1 MKNNF
6 LSFIVLLAL
15 SIGLNGQAQALTSDN
30 EHALV
35 ANADAVQQAVDNA
48 IARVRPALVRIHVV
62 SVWDNQGREV
72 KQESSGSGVIITAEG
87 HVVTNHHV
95 AGRAKRL
102 VCTLSSK
109 EEVEADL
116 IGTDPLSDISIIKLR
131 NPNKKKYPFVEFGN
145 SDNLEVGDQIL
156 AMGSPLA
163 LSQSVT
169 MGIVSNTEMVIPDV
183 FMPFKFTLEGEDV
196 GSVVR
201 WIGHDAAIYP
211 GNSGGPLVNLKGEII
226 GINEISFGI
235 AGAIPGNLAKR
246 IALELINQGE
256 IIRSWFGFEVQPL
269 LKSYQGKTGVLVSGV
284 IQGSPADKAGLLPGD
299 IIVKLAGYDVTVQ
312 FNEELP
318 LFNQVVNERTIGQ
331 KVPIVIMRDNREI
344 SLYVAPQEREYL
356 RPKTVELKQWGI
368 TVRNISLL
376 AAKEMKRD
384 NQDGVL
390 VTSIRPGGPCGEA
403 KPAIIYNDIIVSI
416 GNLVVKNIEDLKDVT
431 RELTKDK
438 DELVPVLVT
447 FERGE
452 SQYVTVAKIGK
463 KGQIEQGQEMQKAWL
478 GIGIQ
483 VLTKD
488 VAEKLGMKG
497 QKGVRAVQVFE
508 DSPAQKAGIKVGDI
522 IIAIDDKLV
531 EASEGS
537 DIEILPAMI
546 RRYAIGLTV
555 KITLLRNN
563 RQLDLS
569 VKLGTSPRLPREM
582 KKYRDDNF
590 EFTVRD
596 IAFADRVS
604 QMWRQEQ
611 TGVLVEMVSN
621 GSWAGLANLLTGDLI
636 TEVDN
641 NKVENVVAFE
651 EVMEDIAKKTPKNV
665 VMKVVRGIHTFFV
678 EMEPDWVN

>member
-1 MKNNF
+1 MKYTQILYVTIASIF
-6 LSFIVLLAL
+6 LSLSIAYGQAL
-15 SIGLNGQAQALTSDN
+15 S
-30 EHALV
+30 E
-35 ANADAVQQAVDNA
+35 DAGGIQQAVDNA
-48 IARVRPALVRIHVV
+48 IARVKPSLVRIHVV

-72 KQESSGSGVIITAEG
+72 KQESSGSGVITTAEG

-235 AGAIPGNLAKR
+235 AGAIPGNLAKS
-246 IALELINQGE
+246 IALELINQGG

-269 LKSYQGKTGVLVSGV
+269 LKSYQGKTGVLVSGI

-299 IIVKLAGYDVTVQ
+299 IIVKLAGYDVSVQ

-318 LFNQVVNERTIGQ
+318 LFNQVVNEQIIGQ
-331 KVPIVIMRDNREI
+331 KVQIVIMRDNREI
-344 SLYVAPQEREYL
+344 SLYIAPQEREYF
-356 RPKTVELKQWGI
+356 RPKTVELRQWGI

-390 VTSIRPGGPCGEA
+390 VTSVRPGGPCGEA

-416 GNLVVKNIEDLKDVT
+416 GNSVVKNTEDLKDVT
-431 RELTKDK
+431 KELTKDK

-447 FERGE
+447 FERYE

-463 KGQIEQGQEMQKAWL
+463 KGQIEQGEEIQKAWL

-488 VAEKLGMKG
+488 VAEKLGIKG

-508 DSPAQKAGIKVGDI
+508 DSPAQKAGIKLGDI

-531 EASEGS
+531 EASEQS

-546 RRYAIGLTV
+546 RRYAVGSTV

-563 RQLDLS
+563 KQLDLS
-569 VKLGTSPRLPREM
+569 VKLGRSPRLPREM

-590 EFTVRD
+590 EFTIRD

-604 QMWRQEQ
+604 QMWKQEQ
-611 TGVLVEMVSN
+611 TGVLVEMVSD

-651 EVMEDIAKKTPKNV
+651 EIMEDIVRKTPKNV
-665 VMKVVRGIHTFFV
+665 VMRVVRGIHTFFV
-678 EMEPDWVN
+678 EMEPDWE

>member
-1 MKNNF
+1 MKYRGILYVIILSIF
-6 LSFIVLLAL
+6 LSL
-15 SIGLNGQAQALTSDN
+15 SIVHGQALN
-30 EHALV
+30 E
-35 ANADAVQQAVDNA
+35 DAGDTQQAVDNA
-48 IARVRPALVRIHVV
+48 IAKVKPALIRIHVV

-72 KQESSGSGVIITAEG
+72 KEESSGSGVIITAEG

-102 VCTLSSK
+102 VCTLSNK

-116 IGTDPLSDISIIKLR
+116 IGTDPVSDISVIKLR
-131 NPNKKKYPFVEFGN
+131 NPIKQKYPFVEFGN
-145 SDNLEVGDQIL
+145 SDDLQVGDRIL

-169 MGIVSNTEMVIPDV
+169 LGIVSNTEMVIPDV

-211 GNSGGPLVNLKGEII
+211 GKSGGPLVNLKGEIV

-235 AGAIPGNLAKR
+235 AGAIPGNLAKKV
-246 IALELINQGE
+246 ALELINRGE

-269 LKSYQGKTGVLVSGV
+269 LKSYQGKTGALISGV
-284 IQGSPADKAGLLPGD
+284 IEGSPADKAGLLAGD

-318 LFNQVVNERTIGQ
+318 LFNEVVNEQTVGQ
-331 KVPIVIMRDNREI
+331 KVLVVIMRDNREI
-344 SLYVAPQEREYL
+344 SVYIAPQKREYL
-356 RPKTVELKQWGI
+356 RPKTVELKEWGI

-390 VTSIRPGGPCGEA
+390 VTSVRPGGPCGEA
-403 KPAIIYNDIIVSI
+403 KPAINYNAIIVSV
-416 GNLVVKNIEDLKDVT
+416 GNSVVKSIEDLKDLT
-431 RELTKDK
+431 RDLIKDK
-438 DELVPVLVT
+438 DEVVPVLVT
-447 FERGE
+447 FERGK
-452 SQYVTVAKIGK
+452 SRYITVVKIGK
-463 KGQIEQGQEMQKAWL
+463 KAMIEQGQEMQKAWL

-483 VLTKD
+483 VLTRNI
-488 VAEKLGMKG
+488 AQELGMKG
-497 QKGVRAVQVFE
+497 QQGVRAVQVFE
-508 DSPAQKAGIKVGDI
+508 DSPAQKAGIEVGDI
-522 IIAIDDKLV
+522 LIAINDKPI
-531 EASEGS
+531 EASEQS
-537 DIEILPAMI
+537 DIDILPTMI
-546 RRYAIGLTV
+546 RRYTIGSTV
-555 KITLLRNN
+555 KITLLRNSK
-563 RQLDLS
+563 QLDLS
-569 VKLGTSPRLPREM
+569 IKLGTSPRLPREM

-596 IAFADRVS
+596 IAFVDRVN
-604 QMWRQEQ
+604 QMLTQEQ
-611 TGVLVEMVSN
+611 TGVLVEIVSN

-641 NKVENVVAFE
+641 NYIENVVAFE
-651 EVMEDIAKKTPKNV
+651 KTMEDIAKKTPKNV
-665 VMKVVRGIHTFFV
+665 VMKVMRGIHTLFV
-678 EMEPDWVN
+678 EMEPDWE

>member
-1 MKNNF
+1 MKYKEILCVTILSIF
-6 LSFIVLLAL
+6 LSLSIAHGQAL
-15 SIGLNGQAQALTSDN
+15 S
-30 EHALV
+30 E
-35 ANADAVQQAVDNA
+35 DAGDIQQAIDNA
-48 IARVRPALVRIHVV
+48 IARVKPALIRIHVV

-72 KQESSGSGVIITAEG
+72 KEESSGSGVIITAEG

-102 VCTLSSK
+102 VCTLSNK

-116 IGTDPLSDISIIKLR
+116 IGTDPVSDISVIKLR
-131 NPNKKKYPFVEFGN
+131 NPIKQKYPFVEFGN
-145 SDNLEVGDQIL
+145 SDNLQVGDRIL

-211 GNSGGPLVNLKGEII
+211 GNSGGPLVNLKGEIV

-235 AGAIPGNLAKR
+235 AGAIPGNLAKKVS
-246 IALELINQGE
+246 LELINQGE

-269 LKSYQGKTGVLVSGV
+269 LKSYRGKTGALVSGV
-284 IQGSPADKAGLLPGD
+284 IKGSPADKAGILAGD

-318 LFNQVVNERTIGQ
+318 LFNKVVNEQTIGQ
-331 KVPIVIMRDNREI
+331 KVRIVIIRDNREI
-344 SLYVAPQEREYL
+344 SLYIAPQKREYL

-368 TVRNISLL
+368 TVRNISML

-390 VTSIRPGGPCGEA
+390 VTSVRPGGPCGGA
-403 KPAIIYNDIIVSI
+403 KPAITYNDIIVSV
-416 GNLVVKNIEDLKDVT
+416 GNSVVKSIEDLKDLT
-431 RELTKDK
+431 RELIKDK
-438 DELVPVLVT
+438 DEVVPVLVT
-447 FERGE
+447 FERGK
-452 SQYVTVAKIGK
+452 SRYITVAKIGK

-483 VLTKD
+483 VLTRNI
-488 VAEKLGMKG
+488 AEELGMKG
-497 QKGVRAVQVFE
+497 QQGVRAVQVFE
-508 DSPAQKAGIKVGDI
+508 DSPAQKAGIEVGDI
-522 IIAIDDKLV
+522 LIAIDDKLV
-531 EASEGS
+531 EASKQS

-546 RRYAIGLTV
+546 RRYAIGSTV
-555 KITLLRNN
+555 KITLLRNSK
-563 RQLDLS
+563 QLDLS
-569 VKLGTSPRLPREM
+569 IKLGTSPRLPREM

-596 IAFADRVS
+596 IAFVDRIT
-604 QMWRQEQ
+604 QMWTQEQ
-611 TGVLVEMVSN
+611 AGVLVEVVSN

-641 NKVENVVAFE
+641 NYTENVIVFE
-651 EVMEDIAKKTPKNV
+651 KTMEDIAKKTPKNV
-665 VMKVVRGIHTFFV
+665 VMKVMRGIHTLFV
-678 EMEPDWVN
+678 EMEPDWE

>member
-1 MKNNF
+1 MKYKEILCVTI
-6 LSFIVLLAL
+6 LSILLSLSIAHGQAL
-15 SIGLNGQAQALTSDN
+15 S
-30 EHALV
+30 E
-35 ANADAVQQAVDNA
+35 DAGDIQQAVDNA
-48 IARVRPALVRIHVV
+48 IAKVKPALIRIHVV

-72 KQESSGSGVIITAEG
+72 KEESSGSGVVITAEG

-102 VCTLSSK
+102 VCTLSNK

-116 IGTDPLSDISIIKLR
+116 IGTDPVSDISVIKLR
-131 NPNKKKYPFVEFGN
+131 NPIKRKYPFVEFGN
-145 SDNLEVGDQIL
+145 SDNLQVGDQIL

-169 MGIVSNTEMVIPDV
+169 LGIVSNTEMVIPDV

-211 GNSGGPLVNLKGEII
+211 GNSGGPLVNLKGEIV

-235 AGAIPGNLAKR
+235 AGAIPGNLAKKV
-246 IALELINQGE
+246 ALELINRGE

-284 IQGSPADKAGLLPGD
+284 IEGSPADKVGLLAGD

-318 LFNQVVNERTIGQ
+318 LFNEVVNEQTVGQ
-331 KVPIVIMRDNREI
+331 KVLIVIIRDNREI
-344 SLYVAPQEREYL
+344 SLYIAPQKREYI

-368 TVRNISLL
+368 TVRDISLL

-390 VTSIRPGGPCGEA
+390 VTSVRPGGPCGEA
-403 KPAIIYNDIIVSI
+403 KPAILYNAIIVSV
-416 GNLVVKNIEDLKDVT
+416 GNSVVKNIGDLKDLT
-431 RELTKDK
+431 RELIKDK
-438 DELVPVLVT
+438 DEVVPVLVT
-447 FERGE
+447 FERGK
-452 SQYVTVAKIGK
+452 SRYITVVKIGK
-463 KGQIEQGQEMQKAWL
+463 KAMIEQGQEMQKAWL

-483 VLTKD
+483 VLTRNI
-488 VAEKLGMKG
+488 AEQLGMKG
-497 QKGVRAVQVFE
+497 QQGVRAVQVFE
-508 DSPAQKAGIKVGDI
+508 DSPAQKAGIEVGDI
-522 IIAIDDKLV
+522 LIAINDKPI
-531 EASEGS
+531 EASEQS
-537 DIEILPAMI
+537 DIDILPTMI
-546 RRYAIGLTV
+546 RRHTIGSTA
-555 KITLLRNN
+555 KITLLRNSK
-563 RQLDLS
+563 QLDLS
-569 VKLGTSPRLPREM
+569 IKLGTSPRLPREM

-596 IAFADRVS
+596 IAFVDRIN
-604 QMWRQEQ
+604 QMWTQEQ
-611 TGVLVEMVSN
+611 TGVLVEIVSN

-641 NKVENVVAFE
+641 NYMENVIAFE
-651 EVMEDIAKKTPKNV
+651 KTMEDIAKKTPKNV
-665 VMKVVRGIHTFFV
+665 VMKVMRGIHTLFV
-678 EMEPDWVN
+678 EMEPDWE

>member
-1 MKNNF
+1 MKYKSMLYVTILSIF
-6 LSFIVLLAL
+6 LSLSISHGQAL
-15 SIGLNGQAQALTSDN
+15 S
-30 EHALV
+30 E
-35 ANADAVQQAVDNA
+35 DAGDIQQAVDNA
-48 IARVRPALVRIHVV
+48 IARVKPSLVRIHVV

-72 KQESSGSGVIITAEG
+72 KQESSGSGVIITTEG

-109 EEVEADL
+109 KEVEADL

-211 GNSGGPLVNLKGEII
+211 GNSGGPLVNLKGKII

-246 IALELINQGE
+246 IALELINQGG

-269 LKSYQGKTGVLVSGV
+269 LKSYHGKTGVLVSGV

-331 KVPIVIMRDNREI
+331 KVQIVIMRDNQEI

-390 VTSIRPGGPCGEA
+390 VTSVRPGGPCGEA

-416 GNLVVKNIEDLKDVT
+416 GNSVVKNIEDLKDVT
-431 RELTKDK
+431 KVLTKDE
-438 DELVPVLVT
+438 DELLPVLVT

-452 SQYVTVAKIGK
+452 SQYLTVAKIGK
-463 KGQIEQGQEMQKAWL
+463 KGQIEQGKEMQKAWL

-488 VAEKLGMKG
+488 VAGKLGMKG

-522 IIAIDDKLV
+522 IIAIDDKPV
-531 EASEGS
+531 EASEQS

-546 RRYAIGLTV
+546 RRYAIGSTV

-563 RQLDLS
+563 KQLELS
-569 VKLGTSPRLPREM
+569 VKLGTSPRLAREM

-596 IAFADRVS
+596 IAFGDRVS
-604 QMWRQEQ
+604 QMWKQEQ

-636 TEVDN
+636 TGVDN

-651 EVMEDIAKKTPKNV
+651 EIMEDIAKKTPKNV

-678 EMEPDWVN
+678 EMEPDWE

>member
-1 MKNNF
+1 MKYKEILCVTI
-6 LSFIVLLAL
+6 LSILLSLSIAHGQAL
-15 SIGLNGQAQALTSDN
+15 S
-30 EHALV
+30 E
-35 ANADAVQQAVDNA
+35 DAGDIQQAVDNA
-48 IARVRPALVRIHVV
+48 IAKVKPALIRIHVV

-72 KQESSGSGVIITAEG
+72 KEESSGSGVVITAEG

-102 VCTLSSK
+102 VCTLSNK

-116 IGTDPLSDISIIKLR
+116 IGTDPVSDISVIKLR
-131 NPNKKKYPFVEFGN
+131 NPIKRKYPFVEFGN
-145 SDNLEVGDQIL
+145 SDNLQVGDQIL

-169 MGIVSNTEMVIPDV
+169 MGIVSNTQMVIPDV

-211 GNSGGPLVNLKGEII
+211 GNSGGPLVNLKGEIV

-235 AGAIPGNLAKR
+235 AGAIPGNLAKKV
-246 IALELINQGE
+246 ALELINRGE

-284 IQGSPADKAGLLPGD
+284 IEGSPADKVGLLAGD

-318 LFNQVVNERTIGQ
+318 LFNEVVNEQTVGQ
-331 KVPIVIMRDNREI
+331 KVLIVIIRDNREI
-344 SLYVAPQEREYL
+344 SLYIAPQKREYI

-368 TVRNISLL
+368 TVRDISLL

-390 VTSIRPGGPCGEA
+390 VTSVRPGGPCGEA
-403 KPAIIYNDIIVSI
+403 KPAILYNAIIVSV
-416 GNLVVKNIEDLKDVT
+416 GNSVVKNIGDLKDLT
-431 RELTKDK
+431 RELIKDK
-438 DELVPVLVT
+438 DEVVPVLVT
-447 FERGE
+447 FERGK
-452 SQYVTVAKIGK
+452 SRYITVVKIGK
-463 KGQIEQGQEMQKAWL
+463 KAMIEQGQEMQKAWL

-483 VLTKD
+483 VLTRNI
-488 VAEKLGMKG
+488 AEQLGMKG
-497 QKGVRAVQVFE
+497 QQGVRAVQVFE
-508 DSPAQKAGIKVGDI
+508 DSPAQKAGIEVGDI
-522 IIAIDDKLV
+522 LIAINDKPI
-531 EASEGS
+531 EASEQS
-537 DIEILPAMI
+537 DIDILPTMI
-546 RRYAIGLTV
+546 RRHTIGSTA
-555 KITLLRNN
+555 KITLLRNSK
-563 RQLDLS
+563 QLDLS
-569 VKLGTSPRLPREM
+569 IKLGTSPRLPREM

-596 IAFADRVS
+596 IAFVDRIN
-604 QMWRQEQ
+604 QMWTQEQ
-611 TGVLVEMVSN
+611 TGVLVEIVSN

-641 NKVENVVAFE
+641 NYMENVIAFE
-651 EVMEDIAKKTPKNV
+651 KTMEDIAKKTPKNV
-665 VMKVVRGIHTFFV
+665 VMKVMRGIHTLFV
-678 EMEPDWVN
+678 EMEPDWE

>member
-1 MKNNF
+1 MKYREILYVTILSIF
-6 LSFIVLLAL
+6 LSLSIAHGQAL
-15 SIGLNGQAQALTSDN
+15 S
-30 EHALV
+30 E
-35 ANADAVQQAVDNA
+35 DAGDIQQAVDNA
-48 IARVRPALVRIHVV
+48 IAKVKPALIRIHVV

-72 KQESSGSGVIITAEG
+72 KEESSGSGVVITAEG

-102 VCTLSSK
+102 VCTLSNK

-116 IGTDPLSDISIIKLR
+116 IGTDPVSDISVIKLR
-131 NPNKKKYPFVEFGN
+131 NPIKRKYPFVEFGN
-145 SDNLEVGDQIL
+145 SDNLQVGDQIL

-169 MGIVSNTEMVIPDV
+169 LGIVSNTEMVIPDV

-211 GNSGGPLVNLKGEII
+211 GNSGGPLVNLKGEIV

-235 AGAIPGNLAKR
+235 AGAIPGNLAKKV
-246 IALELINQGE
+246 ALELINRGE

-284 IQGSPADKAGLLPGD
+284 IEGSPADKVGLLAGD

-318 LFNQVVNERTIGQ
+318 LFNEVVNEQTVGQ
-331 KVPIVIMRDNREI
+331 KVLIVIIRDNREI
-344 SLYVAPQEREYL
+344 SLYIAPQKREYI

-368 TVRNISLL
+368 TVRDISLL

-390 VTSIRPGGPCGEA
+390 VTSVRPGGPCGEA
-403 KPAIIYNDIIVSI
+403 KPAILYNAIIVSV
-416 GNLVVKNIEDLKDVT
+416 GNSVVKNIGDLKDLT
-431 RELTKDK
+431 RELIKDK
-438 DELVPVLVT
+438 DEVVPVLVT
-447 FERGE
+447 FERGK
-452 SQYVTVAKIGK
+452 SRYITVVKIGK
-463 KGQIEQGQEMQKAWL
+463 KAMIEQGQEMQKAWL

-483 VLTKD
+483 VLTRNI
-488 VAEKLGMKG
+488 AEQLGMKG
-497 QKGVRAVQVFE
+497 QQGVRAVQVFE
-508 DSPAQKAGIKVGDI
+508 DSPAQKAGIEVGDI
-522 IIAIDDKLV
+522 LIAIDDKPI
-531 EASEGS
+531 EASEQS
-537 DIEILPAMI
+537 DIDILPTMI
-546 RRYAIGLTV
+546 RRHTIGSTA
-555 KITLLRNN
+555 KITLLRNSK
-563 RQLDLS
+563 QLDLS
-569 VKLGTSPRLPREM
+569 IKLGTSPRLPREM

-596 IAFADRVS
+596 IAFVDRVN
-604 QMWRQEQ
+604 QMWTQEQ
-611 TGVLVEMVSN
+611 TGVLVEIVSN

-641 NKVENVVAFE
+641 NYMENVIAFE
-651 EVMEDIAKKTPKNV
+651 KTMEDIAKKTPKNV
-665 VMKVVRGIHTFFV
+665 VMKVMRGIHTLFV
-678 EMEPDWVN
+678 EMEPDWE

>member
-1 MKNNF
+1 
-6 LSFIVLLAL
+6 
-15 SIGLNGQAQALTSDN
+15 
-30 EHALV
+30 
-35 ANADAVQQAVDNA
+35 
-48 IARVRPALVRIHVV
+48 
-62 SVWDNQGREV
+62 
-72 KQESSGSGVIITAEG
+72 
-87 HVVTNHHV
+87 
-95 AGRAKRL
+95 
-102 VCTLSSK
+102 
-109 EEVEADL
+109 
-116 IGTDPLSDISIIKLR
+116 
-131 NPNKKKYPFVEFGN
+131 
-145 SDNLEVGDQIL
+145 
-156 AMGSPLA
+156 
-163 LSQSVT
+163 
-169 MGIVSNTEMVIPDV
+169 
-183 FMPFKFTLEGEDV
+183 
-196 GSVVR
+196 
-201 WIGHDAAIYP
+201 
-211 GNSGGPLVNLKGEII
+211 
-226 GINEISFGI
+226 
-235 AGAIPGNLAKR
+235 
-246 IALELINQGE
+246 
-256 IIRSWFGFEVQPL
+256 L

-344 SLYVAPQEREYL
+344 LLYIAPQEREYL

-390 VTSIRPGGPCGEA
+390 VTSVRPGGPCGET

-416 GNLVVKNIEDLKDVT
+416 GNLVVTNIEDLKDVT
-431 RELTKDK
+431 KELTKDE

-483 VLTKD
+483 VLFKD
-488 VAEKLGMKG
+488 VAEKLGIKG

-531 EASEGS
+531 EASEES
-537 DIEILPAMI
+537 DIEILSAMI
-546 RRYAIGLTV
+546 RRYAVGSTV

-582 KKYRDDNF
+582 KRYRDDNF

-596 IAFADRVS
+596 IAFGDRVS
-604 QMWRQEQ
+604 QMWKQEQ

-678 EMEPDWVN
+678 EMEPDWE